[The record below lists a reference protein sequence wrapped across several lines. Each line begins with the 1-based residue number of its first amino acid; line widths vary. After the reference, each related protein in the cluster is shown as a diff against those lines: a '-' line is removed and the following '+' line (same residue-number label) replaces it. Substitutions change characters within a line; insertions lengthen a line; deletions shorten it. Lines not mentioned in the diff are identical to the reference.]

1 MMKHIRGTAALLALL
16 LTLSMLSACQSGT
29 TSPNSGVGDST
40 PSPEETVPS
49 TPEPTPDPNEAV
61 HTYWSDGQLTQSW
74 GPDQV
79 VEHLFFHP
87 IIAYPELA
95 FDGDS
100 MEEGLDD
107 WMVTVDEYNKI
118 LQSLYDNGYIL
129 VDINSVWSEKTN
141 ENGDVRMVRNTL
153 MLPEGKKPLIISFD
167 DVNYYDYM
175 RENGMVYKLIL
186 GDDGEIWS
194 WGLDP
199 QGKEVISQDLDIIT
213 NLTKFVRSHPDFS
226 LNGAMGCI
234 GLTGFAGIL
243 GYHTQTDS
251 ENTSST
257 YEADRQAEIEAVK
270 PIIAKLKEDGYTF
283 ASHTWGHIRLETKG
297 LSAVEKDTQR
307 WMDEVASLVG
317 PTQVLLY
324 PYGSRP
330 DGGKEDG
337 KCFAY
342 LQSMG
347 FRILPAVGTESYQ
360 KVRSDTAAVVCDRMH
375 PDGTTLRSAKARDRY
390 LRFYDAKDVID
401 LSVRPNRPIGWK

>member
-1 MMKHIRGTAALLALL
+1 MTGHTRRLAALLAALFSLFLL
-16 LTLSMLSACQSGT
+16 AGCQSG
-29 TSPNSGVGDST
+29 GDGT
-40 PSPEETVPS
+40 PSTQPS
-49 TPEPTPDPNEAV
+49 AEVTPEPTPSPTPDPNEAV
-61 HTYWSDGQLTQSW
+61 RTYWSEAQLTQAW
-74 GPDQV
+74 GPNQI

-95 FDGDS
+95 FDGDN

-118 LQSLYDNGYIL
+118 LQSLYDNNYIL
-129 VDINSVWSEKTN
+129 VDINSVWSEQTN
-141 ENGDVRMVRNTL
+141 ENGETRMVRNTL

-175 RENGMVYKLIL
+175 RQNGMVYKLII

-199 QGKEVISQDLDIIT
+199 QGNEVISQELDIIT
-213 NLTKFVRSHPDFS
+213 NLTAFVRAHPDFS

-234 GLTGFAGIL
+234 GLTGYEGIL
-243 GYHTQTDS
+243 GYRTQTDT
-251 ENTSST
+251 ENTSAAF
-257 YEADRQAEIEAVK
+257 EANRQAEIEAVK
-270 PIIAKLKEDGYTF
+270 PVIAKLKEDGYTF
-283 ASHTWGHIRLETKG
+283 ASHTWGHIRLESKG
-297 LSAVEKDTQR
+297 LSSVQKDTQR

-330 DGGKEDG
+330 DGGKENG
-337 KCFAY
+337 ECFAY

-347 FRILPAVGTESYQ
+347 FRILPAVGIESYQ
-360 KVRSDTAAVVCDRMH
+360 KIRSDTAAVVCDRMH
-375 PDGTTLRSAKARDRY
+375 PDGTTLRSSKARERY
-390 LRFYDAKDVID
+390 MKFYDAKDIID
-401 LSVRPNRPIGWK
+401 LTVRPQREVGWL